1 MAATNRH
8 DAGSEFAI
16 QKRLVQYITARYPD
30 LLFCA
35 SAGGART
42 SMAEAKRLKMA
53 GYRKG
58 FPDLFVYEP
67 RATFHGLAIELKRDK
82 GGRVSAHQRKW
93 IEDLKRRGYMA
104 AVCHGFDQ
112 SIELLDAYLDQ

>member
-1 MAATNRH
+1 
-8 DAGSEFAI
+8 
-16 QKRLVQYITARYPD
+16 
-30 LLFCA
+30 
-35 SAGGART
+35 
-42 SMAEAKRLKMA
+42 MAEAKRLKMA

-104 AVCHGFDQ
+104 AVCHGFAP